1 MKEFLN
7 EISNAIQEEKETQ
20 QNIEVHIANF
30 QKKIIEKKKNCLG
43 INSGAEN
50 LNNLQKQI
58 KILENRLDKAN
69 QKFNETIAVNKEL
82 KLVIDSLRKERVIFD
97 NLYKKLENELH
108 EKRKKM
114 ADIIEK
120 ANNAY
125 EDRDKANNQ
134 INSLKQQAK
143 KEAGDFE
150 K

>member
-1 MKEFLN
+1 
-7 EISNAIQEEKETQ
+7 
-20 QNIEVHIANF
+20 
-30 QKKIIEKKKNCLG
+30 
-43 INSGAEN
+43 
-50 LNNLQKQI
+50 
-58 KILENRLDKAN
+58 
-69 QKFNETIAVNKEL
+69 L

-134 INSLKQQAK
+134 VNAMKAQAK
-143 KEAGDFE
+143 KEAMDF
-150 K
+150 